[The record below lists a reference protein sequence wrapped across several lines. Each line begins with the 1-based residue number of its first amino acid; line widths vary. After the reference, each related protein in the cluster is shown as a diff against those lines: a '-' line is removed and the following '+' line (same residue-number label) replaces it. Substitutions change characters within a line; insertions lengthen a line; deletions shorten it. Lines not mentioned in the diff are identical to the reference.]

1 MPHLLRA
8 GGAFL
13 FSRPEAMMVMMSRV
27 RGYADEPEE
36 RARAPDYWLVRTASV
51 YYFVS
56 ADVAAQIL
64 KQLGRRIWRPRWLR
78 FVDLSGARIAVP
90 TRSVLE
96 VGEATAAQRAFDRA
110 LMKALAEEAEEPR
123 PWE

>member
-1 MPHLLRA
+1 
-8 GGAFL
+8 
-13 FSRPEAMMVMMSRV
+13 MMVMLSRV

-56 ADVAAQIL
+56 ADVAAQLL